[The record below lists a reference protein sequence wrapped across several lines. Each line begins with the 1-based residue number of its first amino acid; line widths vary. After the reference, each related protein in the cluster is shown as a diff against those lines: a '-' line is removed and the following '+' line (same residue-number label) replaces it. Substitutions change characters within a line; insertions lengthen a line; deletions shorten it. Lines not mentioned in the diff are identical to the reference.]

1 MLAYLMP
8 PLLAAA
14 YYCAALLGL
23 LLLSETNN
31 IALVWPATAI
41 LLAYLYLN
49 DLSKWPLAIAL
60 CWGAGILA
68 NYTLATNLPLV
79 VMLLLTFTDVFVDAV
94 LAAVLLRRFAGR
106 TELFNSVRG
115 ASLFIVLACVAT
127 PAVGGVLGAG
137 TISVAFGAPLLNE
150 WFKWWASTAVSVS
163 LVAPLLIV
171 FSIQNVQSSLAGKRL
186 PETSGILLAVLGVG
200 VLIYY
205 TEFAGLLFL
214 VVPILLWAALR
225 FGVFG
230 VSVIGTLVAAVTVV
244 LALTGHDTVGVFSND
259 AVEKIQFLQMF
270 LMATYI
276 PTLFCAIV
284 FQERSVTERTLRQA
298 QKMEAIGQ
306 LSGGIAHDFNNIL
319 GVIQGNLELAE
330 SSIANEDEVEKRIKI
345 AHDYVLRGSALSRK
359 LLSFSRSSSE
369 DTDIVNVNE
378 PLQELTSLIMKSLTA
393 SVDVK
398 MELENTVWPVEVDHN
413 EFENAV
419 LNLVLNARDA
429 MPNGGLLMIETAN
442 KVLGDD
448 YVMLNPGSQ
457 AGEFVLVSFSD
468 TGTGMTDDVQEKAFE
483 PFFSTKETGSGTGL
497 GLSMV
502 YGFAQRSGGHVKIYS
517 EQGIGTTVHLYL
529 PRVVPAE
536 SAAAQSAA
544 GRAEIPRGSETI
556 LVVDD
561 EAALVDVAVSNLEA
575 LGYKTFQAN
584 NGQEALALI
593 DAQADI
599 DLLFCD
605 VIMPGG
611 MDGYELALAA
621 RRARPSI
628 KILLTSGFTR
638 NRERYVNGDEA
649 FVALLASRLLP
660 KPYNKSELASAVRH
674 TLDGEGR

>member
-1 MLAYLMP
+1 
-8 PLLAAA
+8 
-14 YYCAALLGL
+14 
-23 LLLSETNN
+23 
-31 IALVWPATAI
+31 
-41 LLAYLYLN
+41 
-49 DLSKWPLAIAL
+49 
-60 CWGAGILA
+60 
-68 NYTLATNLPLV
+68 
-79 VMLLLTFTDVFVDAV
+79 
-94 LAAVLLRRFAGR
+94 
-106 TELFNSVRG
+106 
-115 ASLFIVLACVAT
+115 
-127 PAVGGVLGAG
+127 
-137 TISVAFGAPLLNE
+137 
-150 WFKWWASTAVSVS
+150 
-163 LVAPLLIV
+163 
-171 FSIQNVQSSLAGKRL
+171 
-186 PETSGILLAVLGVG
+186 
-200 VLIYY
+200 
-205 TEFAGLLFL
+205 
-214 VVPILLWAALR
+214 
-225 FGVFG
+225 
-230 VSVIGTLVAAVTVV
+230 
-244 LALTGHDTVGVFSND
+244 
-259 AVEKIQFLQMF
+259 MF

-276 PTLFCAIV
+276 PALFCAIV

-298 QKMEAIGQ
+298 QKMDAVGQ

-330 SSIANEDEVEKRIKI
+330 SSTANEDEVQKRINI

-369 DTDIVNVNE
+369 DTDIINVNE
-378 PLQELTSLIMKSLTA
+378 PLRDLTSLIMKSLTA

-398 MELENTVWPVEVDHN
+398 MELENTVWPVEVDPN

-419 LNLVLNARDA
+419 LNLALNARDA

-448 YVMLNPGSQ
+448 YVILNPGSH

-517 EQGIGTTVHLYL
+517 EQGVGTTVHLYL
-529 PRVVPAE
+529 PRVIPAE

-561 EAALVDVAVSNLEA
+561 EVALVDVAVANLEA
-575 LGYKTFQAN
+575 LGYRTFQAN
-584 NGQEALALI
+584 NGREALALI

-621 RRARPSI
+621 RRARPTI

-638 NRERYVNGDEA
+638 NREQYVNGDEA
-649 FVALLASRLLP
+649 FVALLASRLLA
-660 KPYNKSELASAVRH
+660 KPCNRSELAKAVRR